1 MKNTLFLIIGFF
13 LISLTSFSQEET
25 KKVIIIK
32 KVKDD
37 SGKISTEKKEAS
49 GIEADKLIEELK
61 KDGTLDGIDI
71 EVEIEKAIEESKK
84 GTKSTTVTSS
94 EDIKV
99 EKTMVDG
106 KEATTY
112 TITTNEGGNKEVMVW
127 AGEGELPAEMA
138 KKIKENKMKEI
149 NTEGGQE
156 MIFIGDDGSTEV
168 MKEIRV
174 EVSSPNKV
182 SLGVMINDDQ
192 GVTVEEVVNESAAKK
207 AEIEPGDIILK
218 IDDAYTFNSNMLI
231 KALSKF
237 DIGDKC
243 KITYIRNGEEKTVDV
258 SF

>member
-1 MKNTLFLIIGFF
+1 MKHTLIFIIGFF

-25 KKVIIIK
+25 KKVVIIK

-37 SGKISTEKKEAS
+37 NGKISTEKKEAS

-71 EVEIEKAIEESKK
+71 EVEIEKAIEENKK

-94 EDIKV
+94 EDIKI

-127 AGEGELPAEMA
+127 TGEGEMPAEMA
-138 KKIKENKMKEI
+138 EKIKKNKMKEI
-149 NTEGGQE
+149 KTEEGQE
-156 MIFIGDDGSTEV
+156 MIFISDDGSTQV
-168 MKEIRV
+168 MKEVRV

-182 SLGVMINDDQ
+182 SLGVMINNNQ
-192 GVTVEEVVNESAAKK
+192 GVTVEQVVKESAAEK
-207 AEIEPGDIILK
+207 AKIKPGDIILK
-218 IDDAYTFNSNMLI
+218 IDNEYTFNVNMLM
-231 KALSKF
+231 KSLSKF
-237 DIGDKC
+237 DIGDEC
-243 KITYIRNGEEKTVDV
+243 KITYIRNGKEKSVNV
-258 SF
+258 RF